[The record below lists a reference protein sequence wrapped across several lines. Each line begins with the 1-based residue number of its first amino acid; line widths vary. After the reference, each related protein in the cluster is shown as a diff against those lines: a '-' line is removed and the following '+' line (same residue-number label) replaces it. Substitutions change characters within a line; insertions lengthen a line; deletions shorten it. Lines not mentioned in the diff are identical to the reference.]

1 MTLFLTTRTTDGANA
16 PMANATTLAIASD
29 HRLIILLRD
38 IERTSRGAEGV
49 EVEDYTRGLEL
60 LIASTNPGKVRE
72 IQEVLSGL
80 SVTLHTL
87 ADLPPVPEPS
97 ETGRTF
103 ADNALLK
110 ARYYAQSSRLLT
122 VAEDSG
128 LVIDALD
135 GRPGVRSARYPGAT
149 YAEKF
154 AGLYAELAPHPRPWT
169 ARFVCSLA
177 FVSTP
182 NSGSAS
188 EAPLFTCEATVE
200 GEIAPEPVGS
210 FGFGYDPI
218 FYYPPYGTTLGNV
231 ADERKLAVAHRGK
244 AFREFRQWLMS
255 GRDRT
260 LSPRENRPTSPD

>member
-1 MTLFLTTRTTDGANA
+1 
-16 PMANATTLAIASD
+16 
-29 HRLIILLRD
+29 
-38 IERTSRGAEGV
+38 
-49 EVEDYTRGLEL
+49 LEL

-72 IQEVLSGL
+72 IRAVLAGL
-80 SVTLHTL
+80 SVTLYSL
-87 ADLPPVPEPS
+87 ADLPAVREPA

-135 GRPGVRSARYPGAT
+135 GRPGVKSARYPGAT
-149 YAEKF
+149 YPEKF
-154 AGLYAELAPHPRPWT
+154 AGLYAELAAHPRPWT

-177 FVSTP
+177 FVGTP
-182 NSGSAS
+182 NSVSAVQ
-188 EAPLFTCEATVE
+188 PLFTCEATVE
-200 GEIAPEPVGS
+200 GEIAAEPAGS

-218 FYYPPYGTTLGNV
+218 FYYPPYKTTLGNV
-231 ADERKLAVAHRGK
+231 DDERKLAVAHRGK

-255 GRDRT
+255 GRDRSF
-260 LSPRENRPTSPD
+260 SPTENRQD